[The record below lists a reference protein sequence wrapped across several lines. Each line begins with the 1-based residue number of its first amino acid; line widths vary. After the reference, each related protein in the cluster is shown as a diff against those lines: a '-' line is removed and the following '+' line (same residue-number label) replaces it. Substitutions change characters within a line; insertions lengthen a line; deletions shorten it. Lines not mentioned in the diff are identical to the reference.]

1 MSGKILIVDDD
12 VDFVEAIKTL
22 LEAKGYEVFSAENG
36 MDGFNQAK
44 KNKPDLI
51 ILDVMMATKTEGFD
65 VARKIQKEDS
75 TKGTPVIMITGIR
88 KEMSL
93 PFGFEPNEDFL
104 PVKAVL
110 EKPIKP
116 EILLKKVEES
126 I

>member
-1 MSGKILIVDDD
+1 MSKKILIVDDD

-22 LEAKGYEVFSAENG
+22 LETKNYEVFSAENG
-36 MDGFNQAK
+36 MEGFNQAK
-44 KNKPDLI
+44 NNKPDLI

-65 VARKIQKEDS
+65 IARKLQKESS

-116 EILLKKVEES
+116 EILLRKIEES

>member
-12 VDFVEAIKTL
+12 IDFVEAIKTL
-22 LEAKGYEVFSAENG
+22 LETKNYEVFSAENG
-36 MDGFNQAK
+36 SEGFNQAK
-44 KNKPDLI
+44 NNKPDLI

-65 VARKIQKEDS
+65 IARKLQKESS

-116 EILLKKVEES
+116 EVLLKKIEEN

>member
-1 MSGKILIVDDD
+1 MAKKILIVDDD

-22 LEAKGYEVFSAENG
+22 LETKNYEVFSAENG
-36 MDGFNQAK
+36 MEGFNQAK
-44 KNKPDLI
+44 NNKPDLI

-65 VARKIQKEDS
+65 IARKLQKESS

-116 EILLKKVEES
+116 EILLKKIEES